1 MRVPAQQ
8 QERERLV
15 PEVRFTSVLISTAL
29 HHLTQE
35 EVEDLEHSLHGM
47 RIGGLRGD

>member
-1 MRVPAQQ
+1 MRVSAQH

-35 EVEDLEHSLHGM
+35 AVEDLEHSLHGL
-47 RIGGLRGD
+47 RIGGGGI